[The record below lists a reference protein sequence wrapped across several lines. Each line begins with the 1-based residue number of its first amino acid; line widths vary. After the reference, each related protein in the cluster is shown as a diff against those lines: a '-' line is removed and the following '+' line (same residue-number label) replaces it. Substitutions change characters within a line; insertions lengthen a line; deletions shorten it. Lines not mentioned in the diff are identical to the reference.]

1 MYFQINACSEKHL
14 VICGHESTMIADK
27 LHVAFLYKALHRHQC
42 LPVSKEYLL
51 SDDVLGTT

>member
-1 MYFQINACSEKHL
+1 MYFQMNAFTEKHL
-14 VICGHESTMIADK
+14 DICGHESTMISDK

-42 LPVSKEYLL
+42 LPVSEECLL